1 MNPQNQLQDLAKMVL
16 LTSAFGVSYC
26 VSREFNKRY
35 FGDWFDKDWS
45 KPIDRKTILPF
56 LCEAIVGAG
65 FAGLGLVTL
74 TDALN
79 TVSSIPEID
88 DKDTSEEN
96 NEEKNECSS

>member
-1 MNPQNQLQDLAKMVL
+1 MVL
-16 LTSAFGVSYC
+16 LTSVFGVSYC

-35 FGDWFDKDWS
+35 FDKDWS
-45 KPIDRKTILPF
+45 KPLDRKNIPILPF

-74 TDALN
+74 TNALN

-88 DKDTSEEN
+88 DKDTSGEN
-96 NEEKNECSS
+96 NEEKKE

>member
-35 FGDWFDKDWS
+35 FDKDWS
-45 KPIDRKTILPF
+45 KPLNRKTILPF

-65 FAGLGLVTL
+65 FAGLGIVTL